1 MNMQA
6 ILIMESEVSQPT
18 ASWHRLYQVADGYL
32 ELGYHLEGAQGFLL
46 GQVLHPGEAPFP
58 SAQVTLISPQGTPL
72 QRIETPL
79 HTRFR
84 MAVGRLAGHHL
95 ELTLGPT
102 TFHIPF

>member
-1 MNMQA
+1 MHTQA
-6 ILIMESEVSQPT
+6 ILIMESEASQPS
-18 ASWHRLYQVADGYL
+18 ASWSRLYQVADSYL
-32 ELGYHLEGAQGFLL
+32 ELGYHLEGTQGFLL

-58 SAQVTLISPQGTPL
+58 SAQVTLISPKGTPL

-84 MAVGRLAGHHL
+84 MAVGPLGKHHL

-102 TFHIPF
+102 TFHIPL